1 MDNTVT
7 SIFSAPVVQSRLEH
21 HHLQQQKQLLKSQ
34 KPEARHQRSKSI
46 NKGKRGSP
54 HNQSKESSV
63 PMVSVSASDC
73 SNTSRHHIT
82 KSSNFNRVDNF
93 DSLRGDSK
101 FPDSSFTNNFI
112 NNYSGA
118 IDDSHLSA
126 FGSNDTNRPVLRR
139 SSEKRPSRK
148 YQHNDSTG
156 EDNKLRNGPQVTIL
170 KRPQSATD
178 FVKSSNNN
186 NNSTSNKMFLD
197 ITHEE
202 QDYQLSSAV
211 GDYSKER
218 RRSDASSSKT
228 RCSQRRK
235 DVKSMTGILQVIE
248 TCNYQQQR
256 DSNKE
261 SDVNST
267 LLNPP
272 CLKTS
277 FSPKID
283 TVCLPVPPQQTNNAF
298 YFPPLNYSNA
308 ILALEEEMCSKH
320 DDNEPSTSDNNA
332 HTKRS
337 ANKCYKRRSDI
348 YLSTNTSFIPE
359 NAPRRQS
366 STAIELQSQ
375 VAPFASQDAANCSML
390 STTPPASRRP
400 STSPD
405 RLMASKLYAGPTF
418 HNSPAP
424 SDLPLPSFLSKPSS
438 KESSPL
444 MTSNT
449 IAPALTPSRVSSPSL
464 SSGNSSD
471 DDMFIMDDVESDAIK
486 HSDRFYNV
494 RKQESSELL
503 RILSERQYN
512 SPAAYM
518 VPARMATSHN
528 PAQVYPTKDGLSL
541 TEISESLRTLLKIHG
556 Q

>member
-1 MDNTVT
+1 TEIVEITEITELVNQDISMDNTVT
-7 SIFSAPVVQSRLEH
+7 TTFSAPVVQSRLEH
-21 HHLQQQKQLLKSQ
+21 HHLQQQKQLLKSH
-34 KPEARHQRSKSI
+34 KPETRHQRSKSI

-54 HNQSKESSV
+54 HNQSKETSV
-63 PMVSVSASDC
+63 PVVSVSA
-73 SNTSRHHIT
+73 N
-82 KSSNFNRVDNF
+82 
-93 DSLRGDSK
+93 SK
-101 FPDSSFTNNFI
+101 FTDTSFTNNNF
-112 NNYSGA
+112 NNYSGT

-126 FGSNDTNRPVLRR
+126 FGDTNRPVQRR
-139 SSEKRPSRK
+139 SSEKRPSRRH
-148 YQHNDSTG
+148 QRSDSI
-156 EDNKLRNGPQVTIL
+156 VTIL

-186 NNSTSNKMFLD
+186 ISISNSSKMFLD
-197 ITHEE
+197 VTHEE
-202 QDYQLSSAV
+202 QDYQQLSSAV

-218 RRSDASSSKT
+218 RRSDASPSKSK
-228 RCSQRRK
+228 CSQR
-235 DVKSMTGILQVIE
+235 Q
-248 TCNYQQQR
+248 
-256 DSNKE
+256 

-267 LLNPP
+267 LLNP
-272 CLKTS
+272 CLKSLSS

-283 TVCLPVPPQQTNNAF
+283 PVCLPVPSQQTNNAF

-320 DDNEPSTSDNNA
+320 DDNEPSTTSDNNA
-332 HTKRS
+332 HTKRPS
-337 ANKCYKRRSDI
+337 SNKSYKRRSDI
-348 YLSTNTSFIPE
+348 YLSTNVPFIPE

-375 VAPFASQDAANCSML
+375 VATFASQDCSML
-390 STTPPASRRP
+390 STTPPAYRRP

-405 RLMASKLYAGPTF
+405 RIMASKLYAGPTF

-449 IAPALTPSRVSSPSL
+449 IAPALTPSRVPSPSL

-471 DDMFIMDDVESDAIK
+471 DDMFVMDDVKSDTVK
-486 HSDRFYNV
+486 HSDQLYPM
-494 RKQESSELL
+494 RKQESSEFL

-512 SPAAYM
+512 PSAYM

-528 PAQVYPTKDGLSL
+528 PTQVYPAQNGLSL

>member
-7 SIFSAPVVQSRLEH
+7 TTFSAPVVQSRLEH
-21 HHLQQQKQLLKSQ
+21 HHLQQQKQLLKSH
-34 KPEARHQRSKSI
+34 KPETRHQRSKSI
-46 NKGKRGSP
+46 NKGKRNSP

-63 PMVSVSASDC
+63 PVVSVSASDC
-73 SNTSRHHIT
+73 SNSSRHIT
-82 KSSNFNRVDNF
+82 KSNSNRVDNF

-101 FPDSSFTNNFI
+101 FTDSSFTNNNFN
-112 NNYSGA
+112 NNYSGT

-126 FGSNDTNRPVLRR
+126 FGDTNRPVQRR
-139 SSEKRPSRK
+139 SSERRPSRRH
-148 YQHNDSTG
+148 QRSDSIG
-156 EDNKLRNGPQVTIL
+156 DDNNKSRNGPQVTIL

-186 NNSTSNKMFLD
+186 TSISNSSKMFLD
-197 ITHEE
+197 VTHEE
-202 QDYQLSSAV
+202 QDYQPSSTV

-218 RRSDASSSKT
+218 RRSDASPSKSK
-228 RCSQRRK
+228 CSQRRK
-235 DVKSMTGILQVIE
+235 DIKSMSGILHVIE
-248 TCNYQQQR
+248 PSYDYQQPQQQQHQQHQQQQQQQQ

-261 SDVNST
+261 SD
-267 LLNPP
+267 
-272 CLKTS
+272 
-277 FSPKID
+277 
-283 TVCLPVPPQQTNNAF
+283 QANNAF

-320 DDNEPSTSDNNA
+320 DDNEPSTTSDNNA
-332 HTKRS
+332 HTKSNFDRPS
-337 ANKCYKRRSDI
+337 SNKSYKRRSDI
-348 YLSTNTSFIPE
+348 YLSTNVPFIPE

-375 VAPFASQDAANCSML
+375 VATFASQDCSML
-390 STTPPASRRP
+390 STTPPAYRRP

-449 IAPALTPSRVSSPSL
+449 IAPALTPSRVPSPSL

-471 DDMFIMDDVESDAIK
+471 DDMFVMDDVKSDAVK
-486 HSDRFYNV
+486 PSDQLYPM
-494 RKQESSELL
+494 RKQESSEFI

-512 SPAAYM
+512 PSAYM

-528 PAQVYPTKDGLSL
+528 PAQVYPAQNGLSL

>member
-21 HHLQQQKQLLKSQ
+21 HHLQQQKQLLKSH

-54 HNQSKESSV
+54 HNQLKESSV

-73 SNTSRHHIT
+73 SNTSHHIT

-101 FPDSSFTNNFI
+101 FPDSSFTNNFN
-112 NNYSGA
+112 NNYSTA

-126 FGSNDTNRPVLRR
+126 FGSTDTNRPVQRR

-148 YQHNDSTG
+148 YQQNDSTG
-156 EDNKLRNGPQVTIL
+156 EDNNNKLRNGSQVTIL

-197 ITHEE
+197 VTHEE

-218 RRSDASSSKT
+218 RRSDASSSKP

-235 DVKSMTGILQVIE
+235 DVKSMSGILQVIE
-248 TCNYQQQR
+248 SCNYQQQR

-267 LLNPP
+267 LLNPS
-272 CLKTS
+272 LKSS

-283 TVCLPVPPQQTNNAF
+283 PVCLPVPPQQTNNAF
-298 YFPPLNYSNA
+298 HFPPLNYSVA
-308 ILALEEEMCSKH
+308 IIALEEEI
-320 DDNEPSTSDNNA
+320 
-332 HTKRS
+332 S

-348 YLSTNTSFIPE
+348 YLSINTNTSFIPE

-366 STAIELQSQ
+366 STAVELQSQ
-375 VAPFASQDAANCSML
+375 VAPFASQDAVNCSML

-405 RLMASKLYAGPTF
+405 RLMAASKLYAGPTF

-494 RKQESSELL
+494 KKQESNELL

-512 SPAAYM
+512 SPSAYM

-528 PAQVYPTKDGLSL
+528 PAQVYPTKDGLS
-541 TEISESLRTLLKIHG
+541 
-556 Q
+556 